1 MGTPV
6 RADEKLPLTITA
18 RDRAGNAAP
27 LDGAPVWSTSD
38 AGLLT
43 LAAAGDGLSAFVIPV
58 GPIGSARVN
67 VTADA
72 DLGDGVRELIG
83 TIVIDVMSAEAV
95 TIAIVAGTPE
105 PQ

>member
-1 MGTPV
+1 MGIPV
-6 RADEKLPLTITA
+6 RADERLPLTITA
-18 RDRAGNAAP
+18 RDRAGNIAP
-27 LDGAPVWSTSD
+27 LDGVPVWSSSD
-38 AGLLT
+38 LSLLT
-43 LAAAGDGLSAFVIPV
+43 LAVAADGLSAFAIPV
-58 GPIGSARVN
+58 GPIGTCRVN

-83 TIVIDVMSAEAV
+83 TALIDVMSAEAV